1 MLLSIPLAWL
11 QLIHQR
17 VRFIVTLIG
26 ISLVVA
32 LLFIQLGFQD
42 ALFNSAVRV
51 HESLRGDL
59 FMVSAQYKA
68 LTAQQVFPRSRLYQT
83 LAADEVQ
90 GVSPLYIQFGKLKS
104 IETGQKYSI
113 FIFGID
119 LSELPFNFPEL
130 QQNLSALTSPHQALY
145 DRYSRP
151 EFGPIVE
158 QLEKNG
164 AVTVEVSTFN
174 EIVRARRYDISGLF
188 GLGTSFGI
196 DGSMVVNASSFLHT
210 FQTNDPN
217 EIGIGTIRLS
227 PGADVVRLQALL
239 VDSLPKDVQIL
250 TRSEFIDLEK
260 SYWDLRTPVG
270 FTFKVMVA
278 FGFLVGTGV
287 AYQVLY
293 TNISSHLLEYATL
306 KAVGFRNRYLLHT
319 VFQQAVILA
328 LLGFVPGLLMGIGIY
343 SVARDATNL
352 PIVMTL
358 DKGYTV
364 LISVVAM
371 CSFSGVL
378 AIQKLRSA
386 DPADIF

>member
-11 QLIHQR
+11 QLIHHR
-17 VRFIVTLIG
+17 VRFIATLIG

-59 FMVSAQYKA
+59 FMVSAQYKS
-68 LTAQQVFPRSRLYQT
+68 LTAQQFFPRSRLYQT
-83 LAADEVQ
+83 LAAGEVQ

-104 IETGQKYSI
+104 IEDGQKYSI

-119 LSELPFNFPEL
+119 LSEPPFYFPEI
-130 QQNLSALTSPHQALY
+130 QQNLSTLTSPYQALF
-145 DRYSRP
+145 DRYSRL

-158 QLEKNG
+158 QLQERG
-164 AVTVEVSTFN
+164 TVTVEVSTFN
-174 EIVRARRYDISGLF
+174 EITRARRYEISGLF
-188 GLGTSFGI
+188 ELGTSFGI
-196 DGSMVVNASSFLHT
+196 DGSMIVNASAFLHT
-210 FQTNDPN
+210 FSTNNPD
-217 EIGIGTIRLS
+217 EIGIGTIRLDPS
-227 PGADVVRLQALL
+227 ADIRHVQALL
-239 VDSLPKDVQIL
+239 VNSLPKDVQIL
-250 TRSEFIDLEK
+250 TRLEFIALEK

-293 TNISSHLLEYATL
+293 TNISAHLLEYATL
-306 KAVGFRNRYLLHT
+306 KAVGFRNRYLLNT

-358 DKGYTV
+358 NKGYTV

-371 CSFSGVL
+371 CSFSGIL